1 MLTSQKEREKTVQ
14 IQFIIITD
22 NNEENDN
29 IMITP
34 MTITNSN
41 GWCII
46 ILMMAM
52 IIPIILIFM
61 IIFTIGFQLMAVTAS
76 AYLVAWG
83 PFSVLCIWEMVVQ
96 PKVLLN
102 YGHKGDGD
110 D

>member
-1 MLTSQKEREKTVQ
+1 MKM
-14 IQFIIITD
+14 IIM
-22 NNEENDN
+22 NNVAMVMVIVAMMMTTTAK
-29 IMITP
+29 IMI
-34 MTITNSN
+34 IKKE
-41 GWCII
+41 

-102 YGHKGDGD
+102 YGHNGDGD